1 MVVVAKDG
9 GPTISRGPSI
19 HEDVFE
25 LLYETAEKENIPLA
39 VEVSPRGSTSTDA
52 DAVYI
57 SRGGI
62 PTGLVSVPLR
72 YMHSPIEMLD
82 LDDLERAV
90 QLVVAFARRLEP
102 GMTFT
107 G

>member
-1 MVVVAKDG
+1 V
-9 GPTISRGPSI
+9 
-19 HEDVFE
+19 
-25 LLYETAEKENIPLA
+25 
-39 VEVSPRGSTSTDA
+39 
-52 DAVYI
+52 
-57 SRGGI
+57 
-62 PTGLVSVPLR
+62 PTGVVSVPLR
-72 YMHSPIEMLD
+72 YMHSPIEVLD